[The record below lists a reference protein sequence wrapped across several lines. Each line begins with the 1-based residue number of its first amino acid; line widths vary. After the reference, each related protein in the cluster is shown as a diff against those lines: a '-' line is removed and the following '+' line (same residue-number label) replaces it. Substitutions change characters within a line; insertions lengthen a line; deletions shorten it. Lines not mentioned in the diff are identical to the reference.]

1 MTLPTDLPV
10 SDAPPPA
17 AGPRLRVMEALLE
30 DVERGIVRI
39 SALHMQRLG
48 AEPGDVVVIEGER
61 QSLARVEPLDAGDR
75 AGSIIRMDGLTREN
89 AGVTLDERVCIAPR
103 AVPPAATL
111 LLAPLERASYG
122 PEEVRRVREWLVGR
136 PVVKGDKV
144 TVPLFSRKSSPFIV
158 AAFEPEDLGVVSVAY
173 TDVRIQDQARPG
185 TQKPFTVKYEDIGG
199 LDEEL
204 RRIRE
209 MIELPIKYPQ
219 LFAQLRIEPPKGVLL
234 YGPPGTGKTTI
245 ARAVASE
252 VKAHFIR
259 INGPEIIHKFYG
271 ESEAKLRELFEEAQ
285 RRAPSVIFID
295 EIDAIAPK
303 RSDVSGEVEKRV
315 VAQLLALMDG
325 MVSRG
330 EVVVIGA
337 TNLPELLDH
346 ALRRPGRFDRE
357 VVVRVPN
364 RPGRLQILRIHGRG
378 MPLAEDVDLERLAEV
393 THGFVGADLEVLC
406 KEAGMQALKDTLERE
421 DFAEREIEDLA
432 RSTRVTMA
440 HFLNALKG
448 IEPTATREFF
458 AERPNV
464 HWSDVG
470 GTEPTKALLRSTVEL
485 PRRYPRLYRTAGASA
500 PNGVLLSGPPGTG
513 KTLLVRA
520 LATESGFSFITVDAA
535 ALFSKW
541 VGESEK
547 ALRQV
552 FLKARQASPCILFFD
567 ELDTIFPRRGM
578 AQDFGGRER
587 LMGQFL
593 AEMGALEPFS
603 EVVVIGATNRLDLVE
618 PALLSP
624 GRFSFVIEMK
634 APDRGEREA
643 ILRIHVNHMP
653 LHPDVSL
660 GRIADLTDGF
670 TGADLAILCQRASFE
685 RLQGFI
691 ALHGQAAEAHAPQF
705 NVRAD
710 DFLRALD
717 SLRASRGGGRDDA
730 PAAGGQG
737 ARVAAGASIR

>member
-717 SLRASRGGGRDDA
+717 SLRASRGGGRGDA

>member
-1 MTLPTDLPV
+1 LK
-10 SDAPPPA
+10 
-17 AGPRLRVMEALLE
+17 
-30 DVERGIVRI
+30 
-39 SALHMQRLG
+39 
-48 AEPGDVVVIEGER
+48 R
-61 QSLARVEPLDAGDR
+61 QLD
-75 AGSIIRMDGLTREN
+75 
-89 AGVTLDERVCIAPR
+89 
-103 AVPPAATL
+103 
-111 LLAPLERASYG
+111 
-122 PEEVRRVREWLVGR
+122 RVRE
-136 PVVKGDKV
+136 
-144 TVPLFSRKSSPFIV
+144 IV
-158 AAFEPEDLGVVSVAY
+158 
-173 TDVRIQDQARPG
+173 
-185 TQKPFTVKYEDIGG
+185 
-199 LDEEL
+199 
-204 RRIRE
+204 
-209 MIELPIKYPQ
+209 ELPLKYPE
-219 LFAQLRIEPPKGVLL
+219 LFDRLGIDAPKGVLL

-271 ESEAKLRELFEEAQ
+271 ESEAKLREIFEEAQ
-285 RRAPSVIFID
+285 RKAPSIIFID

-303 RSDVSGEVEKRV
+303 RSDVAGEVEKRV

-406 KEAGMQALKDTLERE
+406 KEAGMAALQDVLDRE
-421 DFAEREIEDLA
+421 DFAEREIAELA
-432 RSTRVTMA
+432 QETRVHMR
-440 HFLNALKG
+440 HFLAALKG

-470 GTEPTKALLRSTVEL
+470 GLDDARSLLRSTVEL
-485 PRRYPRLYRTAGASA
+485 PRRFPRLYRAAGSAA
-500 PNGVLLSGPPGTG
+500 PNGVMLSGAPGTG

-552 FLKARQASPCILFFD
+552 FIKARQASPCILFFD
-567 ELDTIFPRRGM
+567 EVDTIFPRRGFS
-578 AQDFGGRER
+578 QDVGGRER
-587 LMGQFL
+587 LIGQFL
-593 AEMGALEPFS
+593 AEMGGLEPFS
-603 EVVVIGATNRLDLVE
+603 EVMVIAATNRLDLVE

-624 GRFSFVIEMK
+624 GRFSIVIELPLPSP
-634 APDRGEREA
+634 AEREA
-643 ILRIHVNHMP
+643 ILGIH
-653 LHPDVSL
+653 LK
-660 GRIADLTDGF
+660 
-670 TGADLAILCQRASFE
+670 
-685 RLQGFI
+685 
-691 ALHGQAAEAHAPQF
+691 
-705 NVRAD
+705 
-710 DFLRALD
+710 
-717 SLRASRGGGRDDA
+717 
-730 PAAGGQG
+730 
-737 ARVAAGASIR
+737 